1 MRIQQGGAP
10 RPVSIQRVAGERF
23 VVALERLMGLVLVAV
38 SIEMML
44 RGVKTFVTQL
54 AHP

>member
-1 MRIQQGGAP
+1 VLVLAER
-10 RPVSIQRVAGERF
+10 IQRVAGDRF

-44 RGVKTFVTQL
+44 RGVKTFAGQL
-54 AHP
+54 ALA